1 MPNARCR
8 ETAVTPDELDAI
20 KAAIELDFRDAMQ
33 ATNPAELRLIVG
45 VLCGRTTALLAALAD
60 AQAEVQRLRDQDGQ
74 YAWAGNQA
82 EDRAEEAE
90 REVQRLREQGEWQWG
105 VRYDNDS
112 RHDFWP
118 ETGGKRRALDAA
130 AIFNTAEKTRR
141 ATLVRRRVGPVETVG
156 DSDG

>member
-1 MPNARCR
+1 M
-8 ETAVTPDELDAI
+8 TPDELDAI
-20 KAAIELDFRDAMQ
+20 KRRHDTLANGEYTVDGPAKYALGLARFLDHDV
-33 ATNPAELRLIVG
+33 P
-45 VLCGRTTALLAALAD
+45 ALLAALAD